1 MKLTKSEKW
10 LLFTFIVS
18 LVHHIDH
25 ILRID
30 HSGWPLLPR
39 VSPFTYSLFVYPIFL
54 IIALSRTKSWY
65 RVIGTSVLFLF
76 ATISHIFFEPMK
88 DKFHTWAY
96 GSNLKY
102 HIGEQNMLG
111 YNSKFL
117 GVCSIALA
125 ILLSLSLLVT
135 LVLFIKEAR
144 LNSLHIYKP
153 KLNSL

>member
-10 LLFTFIVS
+10 LCFTFIVS
-18 LVHHIDH
+18 MLHHIDH

-30 HSGWPLLPR
+30 HSGFPFLPR

-54 IIALSRTKSWY
+54 IIALSRNKPWY

-111 YNSKFL
+111 YNSKLL

-125 ILLSLSLLVT
+125 ILLSLSLLMT
-135 LVLFIKEAR
+135 LILFVKDVR
-144 LNSLHIYKP
+144 QNSLYIDKP
-153 KLNSL
+153 

>member
-1 MKLTKSEKW
+1 MKLTSSEKW
-10 LLFTFIVS
+10 LFFTFILS
-18 LVHHIDH
+18 LLHHIDH

-30 HSGWPLLPR
+30 HSGFPFLSR
-39 VSPFTYSLFVYPIFL
+39 VSPFTFSLFVYPIFL
-54 IIALSRTKSWY
+54 VIALFRKQPWY
-65 RVIGTSVLFLF
+65 RVIGTLMLFLF
-76 ATISHIFFEPMK
+76 ATIAHIFFEPMK

-117 GVCSIALA
+117 GVCSIVLA

-144 LNSLHIYKP
+144 RNSLQVDQP
-153 KLNSL
+153 K

>member
-1 MKLTKSEKW
+1 MKLTSSEKW
-10 LLFTFIVS
+10 LFFTFILS
-18 LVHHIDH
+18 LLHHIDH

-30 HSGWPLLPR
+30 HSGFPFLSR

-54 IIALSRTKSWY
+54 VIALFRKQPWY
-65 RVIGTSVLFLF
+65 RVIGTLMLFLF
-76 ATISHIFFEPMK
+76 ATIAHIFFEPMK

-117 GVCSIALA
+117 GVCSIVLA
-125 ILLSLSLLVT
+125 ILLSLSLLLT

-144 LNSLHIYKP
+144 RNSLQVDQP
-153 KLNSL
+153 K

>member
-10 LLFTFIVS
+10 LCFTFALS
-18 LVHHIDH
+18 LLHHIDH

-30 HSGWPLLPR
+30 HSGFPFLPR

-54 IIALSRTKSWY
+54 IIALSRKQSWY
-65 RVIGTSVLFLF
+65 RIIGTTVLFLF

-111 YNSKFL
+111 YNSKIL

-144 LNSLHIYKP
+144 QKSLHIYK
-153 KLNSL
+153 L

>member
-1 MKLTKSEKW
+1 MKLKKSEKW
-10 LLFTFIVS
+10 LCFTFALS
-18 LVHHIDH
+18 LLHHIDH

-39 VSPFTYSLFVYPIFL
+39 VSPFTYSLLVYPVFL
-54 IIALSRTKSWY
+54 IIAVSRKKPWY
-65 RVIGTSVLFLF
+65 RVIATSVLFLF

-135 LVLFIKEAR
+135 LVLFIKDTR
-144 LNSLHIYKP
+144 QNSLHIDK
-153 KLNSL
+153 S

>member
-1 MKLTKSEKW
+1 MKLTTSEK
-10 LLFTFIVS
+10 LLFYTFVLS
-18 LVHHIDH
+18 LLHHIDH

-30 HSGWPLLPR
+30 HSGFPFLSR
-39 VSPFTYSLFVYPIFL
+39 ISPFTYSLFVYPIFL
-54 IIALSRTKSWY
+54 IIASSRMQTWY
-65 RVIGTSVLFLF
+65 RVIGTLILFLF

-117 GVCSIALA
+117 GLCSIVLA
-125 ILLSLSLLVT
+125 IILSFSLLVT
-135 LVLFIKEAR
+135 LILFIKDKR
-144 LNSLHIYKP
+144 QKLLHSTNAK
-153 KLNSL
+153 

>member
-1 MKLTKSEKW
+1 MKLTSSEKW
-10 LLFTFIVS
+10 LFFTFILS
-18 LVHHIDH
+18 LLHHIDH

-30 HSGWPLLPR
+30 HSGFPFLSR
-39 VSPFTYSLFVYPIFL
+39 VSPFTYSLFVYLIFL
-54 IIALSRTKSWY
+54 VIALFRKQPWY
-65 RVIGTSVLFLF
+65 RVIGTLMLFLF
-76 ATISHIFFEPMK
+76 ATIAHIFFEPMK

-117 GVCSIALA
+117 GVCSIVLA
-125 ILLSLSLLVT
+125 ILLSLSLLLT

-144 LNSLHIYKP
+144 RNSLQVDQP
-153 KLNSL
+153 K

>member
-1 MKLTKSEKW
+1 MKITKSEKW
-10 LLFTFIVS
+10 LFFTIILS
-18 LVHHIDH
+18 LLHHIDH

-39 VSPFTYSLFVYPIFL
+39 VSPFTYSILVYPIFL
-54 IIALSRTKSWY
+54 IIALSRKKPWY
-65 RVIGTSVLFLF
+65 RVIGTFVLFLF
-76 ATISHIFFEPMK
+76 ATIAHIFFEPMK

-111 YNSKFL
+111 YNSKLL

-135 LVLFIKEAR
+135 VVLFIKDAR
-144 LNSLHIYKP
+144 QTQKGVIKP
-153 KLNSL
+153 TNA